1 MTTRTDTG
9 LLDGFIDRA
18 TLADQLGCT
27 ARTIIRYENQPDG
40 LPNLM
45 LGGRKLYR
53 IEAVKAWLANRERK
67 PNPRRAH

>member
-1 MTTRTDTG
+1 MNSRNETE
-9 LLDGFIDRA
+9 LLNGYIDRA
-18 TLADQLGCT
+18 TLAEQLGCT

-53 IEAVKAWLANRERK
+53 IEAVRAWLSNRERK
-67 PNPRRAH
+67 PNPRRA